1 MRSLQLTWNTRLG
14 LLYTGFEF
22 ACASVRAGDV
32 LSGYLYLVTGKNST
46 VGFIQG
52 VNGLLQAR
60 ITAGGGLNAGPLDS
74 CTWQQYISRPSAA
87 VHSVC
92 IVQLCAAFPAGYLA
106 DRWRR
111 DALLRVSAG
120 IGAVAGASL
129 LAAVS
134 RSHVLCGIMV
144 GMGVVNS
151 LV

>member
-60 ITAGGGLNAGPLDS
+60 ITAGGGLDAQPTES
-74 CTWQQYISRPSAA
+74 CKAHQDLLLQPTVCALCSCVQPFQQATLRTGG
-87 VHSVC
+87 VGT
-92 IVQLCAAFPAGYLA
+92 LCC
-106 DRWRR
+106 
-111 DALLRVSAG
+111 VSQQA
-120 IGAVAGASL
+120 
-129 LAAVS
+129 
-134 RSHVLCGIMV
+134 
-144 GMGVVNS
+144 
-151 LV
+151 